1 MAELNETKPDPLY
14 QEEHMQLQTNQ
25 LGGIPGTCLGPKGE
39 ENH

>member
-1 MAELNETKPDPLY
+1 MAELNKTKPDPLY

-25 LGGIPGTCLGPKGE
+25 LEGIPGTCLGPKGE